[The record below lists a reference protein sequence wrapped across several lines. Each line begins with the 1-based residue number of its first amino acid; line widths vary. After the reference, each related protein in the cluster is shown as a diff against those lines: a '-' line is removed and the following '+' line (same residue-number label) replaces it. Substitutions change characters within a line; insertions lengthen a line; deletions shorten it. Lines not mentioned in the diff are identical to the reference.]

1 MLKQLFAV
9 SLMNLQ
15 TLPQRLG
22 ASSVIVVGI
31 AGVVAVLVS
40 VLAMAAGFRHTV
52 ADSGRA
58 DRVIILRGGSDAE
71 LNSNLTRSDLDTIA
85 NAPGLRKD
93 ADGKALLSPELIT
106 VVNIPRKDTGLDSNI
121 TLRGVG
127 LQVLKVRPE
136 LKIVEGRMFRPAV
149 RELIAG
155 DGAAKQFRGLTTGS
169 VLHLR
174 NADWTVTG
182 VFTTNGDIHESELLA
197 DVDTVA
203 SSLERSGYSSAVG
216 LLESAGEFSTFKDA
230 LTTNPQLQVDV
241 EREPEYYAAQ
251 SKQLTQLINV
261 VGNSVAIIMAI
272 GAMFGAL
279 NSMYAAV
286 DARSLEIATLRA
298 IGFGALP
305 VLLSVMIEA
314 LALSVIGGLLGAGL
328 AWLFFNGHTVST
340 LGGAFAQVVFKVTVT
355 TTLMVTGLIWAC
367 AIGLMGG
374 SFPRSVPRVC
384 PSRRPCGRHKPI
396 EFGEKRPIAI
406 SLAGRDATLPGLL
419 AAQSAPRAPR
429 C

>member
-1 MLKQLFAV
+1 
-9 SLMNLQ
+9 
-15 TLPQRLG
+15 
-22 ASSVIVVGI
+22 
-31 AGVVAVLVS
+31 
-40 VLAMAAGFRHTV
+40 
-52 ADSGRA
+52 
-58 DRVIILRGGSDAE
+58 
-71 LNSNLTRSDLDTIA
+71 
-85 NAPGLRKD
+85 
-93 ADGKALLSPELIT
+93 LLSPELIT
-106 VVNIPRKDTGLDSNI
+106 VVNTPRIDTGLDSNV

-127 LQVLKVRPE
+127 LQVQKVRPE
-136 LKIVEGRMFRPAV
+136 LKIVDGRMFRPAV

-155 DGAAKQFRGLTTGS
+155 AGAAKQFRGLTTGN
-169 VLHLR
+169 VLHMR

-197 DVDTVA
+197 DVDTVG

-216 LLESAGEFSTFKDA
+216 MLASAGEFSTFKDA
-230 LTTNPQLQVDV
+230 LTTDPQLKVDV

-261 VGNSVAIIMAI
+261 VGNTVAIIMAI

-314 LALSVIGGLLGAGL
+314 LALSLVGGLLGAGL

-340 LGGAFAQVVFKVTVT
+340 LGRAFAQVVFQVTVT
-355 TTLMVTGLIWAC
+355 TTLIVTGLVWAC

-374 SFPRSVPRVC
+374 LFPALRSARLPVAEALR
-384 PSRRPCGRHKPI
+384 
-396 EFGEKRPIAI
+396 
-406 SLAGRDATLPGLL
+406 AT
-419 AAQSAPRAPR
+419 
-429 C
+429 